1 MSADGTPDFFSSS
14 FLDSC
19 PQAWRADVS
28 DRELGACRTELCA
41 ASDSEDADEDLPK
54 CVSCERAFSIAAER
68 APKTLPCQHLCCF
81 ECVLASM
88 CGPVVTC
95 AECGAE
101 HRLQTGDDTCA
112 PVGDVTSMQR
122 ELASLLPTCVLVAE
136 LLELRPPTSG
146 VCASRELSA
155 SQSSQISVTGPRM
168 VPDTVARPE
177 IDARESCVEALSSDT
192 AALEPRRNGPDDT
205 WSFENDDQFGFDAKL
220 TSMPLKFTMRT
231 KKLAHHDAGVAPKE
245 SLADASPSASR
256 TLADDDD
263 DLTLNQRRQQA
274 QCRPQRQAED
284 DSNNS
289 AGVAFMGKNA
299 EVILKKHDDSEPVQP
314 RSSRRP
320 QRQHKQVQRIRSSD
334 LVKSSVMHVNP
345 ALESASTTTKLDND
359 RNANPMPE
367 SPELDVPISR
377 LYPKVKLATS
387 QAGNADDDDLT
398 LDQRRQRALQQQQ
411 QLALQRPSQVEGG
424 EGITARVQTE
434 GHDSKSKMASKLREI
449 SVDDCGEAE
458 GDGSRRKWKNAWENS
473 FKLLLAYKE
482 RFGHACPTQHETFE
496 GANLGRWVQNQRSFA
511 SKGQLQSQ
519 RVSRLQTIGFMF
531 TGSEAMRQRKIAE
544 QEQENGTPGVLPE
557 EIGQQGTQLAVRSRD
572 AISCKLLE
580 TDDSRLA
587 QHVCNNK
594 ALGAQPK
601 VIEAFV
607 EGVEDLP
614 RRIESNR
621 CKSILIDP
629 PSEGRNEKADKVAG
643 ESQQLQDPAKDHVDV
658 EISPSPDCDSKR
670 QRHLTRGKT
679 VCFDLSQPTPRKDL
693 ASVMDS
699 ASDVP
704 LVVVANG
711 KMEMYKGI
719 DSSSGVNAADSRH
732 EGQGKTNQDRLALAG
747 ARFGKKMLVRTFAAK
762 ETFSGGEQAG
772 ERKVSNTPR
781 GICDGWLDSC
791 ALSSGPAGTRCS
803 AARGNA
809 AKLAT
814 DVPGEQVK
822 TDVGH
827 AQIARFSGLASC
839 ETLESNHTPTSIL
852 GQHFRSFSSS
862 VFCQGDGVEKE
873 EQRMY
878 GTEAE
883 VTSMITSV
891 DERQPSAMQRY
902 EDIAAGESDGEIVQ
916 QNQVPTTEEDC
927 DLKETNVGNVD
938 ESQRLAVAADCH
950 ASSDRKLQK
959 KRRIGPCPPM
969 CCENQTNTSSTDIP
983 AGKLK
988 QADENLLSDNAK
1000 EHEGP
1005 SLLSPITPDTL
1016 HKPNAKATGAGAES
1030 TPRRQSGRS
1039 NFGMV
1044 PLKWWLTSP
1053 GTRGAQDNHKCPLLP
1068 RQADQA
1074 PDSDTKLSKWYRSA
1088 PLPSFDE
1095 SSAPPSPVVV
1105 WTGKRSR
1112 EAAGDITALRLLHL
1126 EKFKHEHG
1134 HVHVRQNHVFETG
1147 ESALF
1152 LTTWRTQYRAGK
1164 LEEPLRRRLNQL
1176 GFEWDAKKARSA
1188 REALLA
1194 QA

>member
-14 FLDSC
+14 FLDSG
-19 PQAWRADVS
+19 RADVS
-28 DRELGACRTELCA
+28 DRELGACRTKLCA

-101 HRLQTGDDTCA
+101 HRLQTGEDACA

-274 QCRPQRQAED
+274 QCRPQQQAED

-314 RSSRRP
+314 RSSCRP

-345 ALESASTTTKLDND
+345 AHESASSTTKLDNGL
-359 RNANPMPE
+359 NANPMPE

-387 QAGNADDDDLT
+387 QAENDDDDDLT

-424 EGITARVQTE
+424 EGMMARVQTE
-434 GHDSKSKMASKLREI
+434 GHDTTSTIASKPRKMN
-449 SVDDCGEAE
+449 VDDCGEAE
-458 GDGSRRKWKNAWENS
+458 GDGSRGRWKNAWENS
-473 FKLLLAYKE
+473 FRLLLAYKE

-496 GANLGRWVQNQRSFA
+496 GANLGRWVQNQRYFA
-511 SKGQLQSQ
+511 SKGQVQDQ
-519 RVSRLQTIGFMF
+519 RVSRLQAMGFMF
-531 TGSEAMRQRKIAE
+531 TGPEAMRQRKIAE
-544 QEQENGTPGVLPE
+544 QKQENSTPDVLPE
-557 EIGQQGTQLAVRSRD
+557 ETGQQGAQLAVTSRD
-572 AISCKLLE
+572 ALSCKLLE
-580 TDDSRLA
+580 TDYTRLE
-587 QHVCNNK
+587 QHVRDKK
-594 ALGAQPK
+594 AKGAQPQ

-607 EGVEDLP
+607 EGVEDQS
-614 RRIESNR
+614 RQIELNR
-621 CKSILIDP
+621 CKSFLIDP
-629 PSEGRNEKADKVAG
+629 PSEVRNEKADKVAG
-643 ESQQLQDPAKDHVDV
+643 ESQQPQDPANDHVDV

-699 ASDVP
+699 ASDVTH
-704 LVVVANG
+704 VVVANK
-711 KMEMYKGI
+711 KMEMYKKI
-719 DSSSGVNAADSRH
+719 VSSSGVNAAGSRH
-732 EGQGKTNQDRLALAG
+732 EGQGKTIEDRRHRLALAG
-747 ARFGKKMLVRTFAAK
+747 ARFGKKMLVRTFAAR
-762 ETFSGGEQAG
+762 ETFSGEEQAG
-772 ERKVSNTPR
+772 EGTVSNTPR
-781 GICDGWLDSC
+781 GICDGGLDSC
-791 ALSSGPAGTRCS
+791 ASSGPAGNSCS

-814 DVPGEQVK
+814 DVPGEQIK

-827 AQIARFSGLASC
+827 AQIARFSGLASY
-839 ETLESNHTPTSIL
+839 ETLESNHTPTSVL

-878 GTEAE
+878 DTEAE
-883 VTSMITSV
+883 VASMMTSV

-902 EDIAAGESDGEIVQ
+902 EDIAAGESDGETLQ
-916 QNQVPTTEEDC
+916 QKQVPTADEDC
-927 DLKETNVGNVD
+927 DLKETNVGKVD
-938 ESQRLAVAADCH
+938 ESQSLAVAADCH
-950 ASSDRKLQK
+950 ASSDRTLQK
-959 KRRIGPCPPM
+959 RRRMGPCLSM
-969 CCENQTNTSSTDIP
+969 CCENQTKTSSTDIP

-988 QADENLLSDNAK
+988 HADENLLSDHAK
-1000 EHEGP
+1000 GHEGP
-1005 SLLSPITPDTL
+1005 SLVSPITPDTL

-1044 PLKWWLTSP
+1044 PVKWWLTSP
-1053 GTRGAQDNHKCPLLP
+1053 GTRGAQDSHKCPLLP

-1074 PDSDTKLSKWYRSA
+1074 PDSDTKLSEWCRSA
-1088 PLPSFDE
+1088 SLTSFDD
-1095 SSAPPSPVVV
+1095 SSGPPSPAVVR
-1105 WTGKRSR
+1105 TGKRSR
-1112 EAAGDITALRLLHL
+1112 EAAGDITALRLLQL

-1164 LEEPLRRRLNQL
+1164 MEEPLRRRLNQL

-1194 QA
+1194 QV